1 MSYDE
6 DHIAM
11 AAEYVL
17 GTLDGEERAQVETMM
32 SVDPEFKLV
41 VEQWERRLGELH
53 AMVGAVEPADEVWGK
68 IRTAVTAIAP
78 ETAMRL
84 PEVTSVPAAVVPPLV
99 QEITPDGSNVVSLSD
114 RGRRWRG
121 LAQLTTALAACLG
134 AFIAVQAYRPDLLP
148 ERLRPQGKTEVVQV
162 QAPAPAQ
169 FVAVLQRDGGSPAF
183 IMTLDTSTKEFT
195 VRKAGSDAPAGRSYE
210 LWMVPAG
217 CHPAA
222 LARRDRRDRLH
233 HQACACGVRQCD
245 DPRRDLCGDGRAGR
259 RLADRRAD
267 DAADLCGQADRDGA
281 GGIDA
286 TACEAL
292 IRLSRSENVSFHTP
306 KKKTPLGE
314 GAFSVESLGGRLH
327 LSRRWGSA

>member
-17 GTLDGEERAQVETMM
+17 GTLGGDERAQVETMM

-53 AMVGAVEPADEVWGK
+53 AMVGAVEPADDVWSK

-84 PEVTSVPAAVVPPLV
+84 PEVTSVPAAVAPPLV
-99 QEITPDGSNVVSLSD
+99 QAITPDGGNVVSLSK
-114 RGRRWRG
+114 RGKRWRS

-148 ERLRPQGKTEVVQV
+148 EGLRPQGKTELVQV
-162 QAPAPAQ
+162 PAPAPAQ

-183 IMTLDTSTKEFT
+183 IMTLDTNTKEFT
-195 VRKAGSDAPAGRSYE
+195 VRKAGADAPAGRSYE
-210 LWMVPAG
+210 LWMVPPGATQPRSLGVIGATDFTTKPGLASFDNATIHGAIYAVTVEPEGGSPTGAPTTAPIYAG
-217 CHPAA
+217 KLIETVPAA
-222 LARRDRRDRLH
+222 
-233 HQACACGVRQCD
+233 
-245 DPRRDLCGDGRAGR
+245 
-259 RLADRRAD
+259 
-267 DAADLCGQADRDGA
+267 
-281 GGIDA
+281 
-286 TACEAL
+286 
-292 IRLSRSENVSFHTP
+292 STP
-306 KKKTPLGE
+306 PPAK
-314 GAFSVESLGGRLH
+314 R
-327 LSRRWGSA
+327 